1 MRESHQTT
9 SADAGRRRARV
20 SRGRLLSRIISLSLL
35 AALLTGCTGKA
46 TPLATM
52 SVPAEPTEAS
62 VPSPAAT
69 TASEKGFTIRGTV
82 MDASASARII
92 MLEEPDQGFSTIAL
106 TDETAL
112 LSADGGAIGLT
123 DVRHGDSVKAH
134 GQSGMPGTLLADEI
148 VVGTP

>member
-1 MRESHQTT
+1 M
-9 SADAGRRRARV
+9 

-35 AALLTGCTGKA
+35 AAFLTGCGGKAGKA

-69 TASEKGFTIRGTV
+69 TGSEKGFTIRGTV
-82 MDASASARII
+82 MDASASARVI
-92 MLEEPDQGFSTIAL
+92 MLEAPDQGFSTIAL
-106 TDETAL
+106 TDETVL
-112 LSADGGAIGLT
+112 LSADGGAIRLT
-123 DVRHGDSVKAH
+123 DVHHGDSVKAH
-134 GQSGMPGTLLADEI
+134 GQAGTPGTLLADEI